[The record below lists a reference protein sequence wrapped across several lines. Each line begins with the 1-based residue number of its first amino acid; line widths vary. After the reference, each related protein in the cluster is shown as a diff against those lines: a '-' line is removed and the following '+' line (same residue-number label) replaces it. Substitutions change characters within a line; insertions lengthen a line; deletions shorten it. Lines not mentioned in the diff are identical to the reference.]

1 MAKPSFVG
9 YQEKVE
15 IPEGFE
21 LLEITEKIESSKEK
35 QELFS
40 LLAEPELLSRW
51 FYTFT
56 KMNARPGGKVNFL
69 NDHGEPQEA
78 ICTSIDFGKE
88 ISLISDLFG
97 NFVGRVSKSN
107 SGSSM
112 ELNFKILTNDLSEK
126 KSRIQASIEKLR
138 LLTS

>member
-21 LLEITEKIESSKEK
+21 LLEISEKIESNLEK
-35 QELFS
+35 QEIFS
-40 LLAEPELLSRW
+40 LLTEPELLSRW
-51 FYTFT
+51 FYTIT

-69 NDHGEPQEA
+69 DDHGVTQEA

-97 NFVGRVSKSN
+97 SFVGRVSKS
-107 SGSSM
+107 SPGSSI
-112 ELNFKILTNDLSEK
+112 ELNFKILTNDSSEK
-126 KSRIQASIEKLR
+126 KSRIQESIEKLR